1 VGKAPPDYARTW
13 EPEPPIRLV
22 RSRQLCDDL
31 WMVVSSWIV
40 DDRASFSRSARTLLE
55 LHGFDAA
62 ELPEDTL

>member
-1 VGKAPPDYARTW
+1 
-13 EPEPPIRLV
+13 
-22 RSRQLCDDL
+22 
-31 WMVVSSWIV
+31 MVVSSWIV